1 MDEFWVEKFGMNVGE
16 SEFEDDRSIVYM
28 EVRSHPLSLTRGTRS
43 IKQTQTP
50 VLSRSSTATPT
61 STMKPSRTLLA
72 LSTLSIAMADQAP
85 CTLRHCGTF
94 IDLNPLSAEYVPHSH
109 HPIWSLGSTCNHVT
123 ASYFISALTDSSPTS
138 PFIVLTLLLSP

>member
-28 EVRSHPLSLTRGTRS
+28 EVRSHPLSLTRGGRAVS
-43 IKQTQTP
+43 NRLKP
-50 VLSRSSTATPT
+50 RRRVA
-61 STMKPSRTLLA
+61 TMKPSRTLLA

-94 IDLNPLSAEYVPHSH
+94 VDLNPLAAEYVPHSH